1 MPTDDTTSKVS
12 RAEALRVA
20 TDATHQALD
29 AWVMAANPFASRD
42 RYSRF
47 LKMEYEIH
55 RDVAVPYADPKL
67 NALIPGLSR
76 MARLEAVRA
85 DLADLGLDCPENSEP
100 PAADGAALP
109 EALGWLYV
117 VEGSNLGG
125 AFLLKAAKALGM
137 SETHGARHMVDPEEG
152 PAAVWRAFKAG
163 LETASLTAEQEAR
176 VIAGAEAAFT
186 RAHALA
192 RRWLGETAG

>member
-1 MPTDDTTSKVS
+1 MASDDTISGLSRAERLRAATDDTHK
-12 RAEALRVA
+12 
-20 TDATHQALD
+20 ALD
-29 AWVMAANPFASRD
+29 GWVMAANPFASLD
-42 RYSRF
+42 RYGRF
-47 LKMEYEIH
+47 LCMQHQIH
-55 RDVAVPYADPKL
+55 HDVATAYADPAL

-76 MARLEAVRA
+76 MARLAAVTT
-85 DLADLGLDCPENSEP
+85 DLADLGLAVPKAEGG
-100 PAADGAALP
+100 PAALPLP

-125 AFLLKAAKALGM
+125 AFLLKAARALGL

-163 LETASLTAEQEAR
+163 LEAPNLTPAEEAR
-176 VIAGAEAAFT
+176 AVAGAEAAFV

-192 RRWLGETAG
+192 RHWLG

>member
-1 MPTDDTTSKVS
+1 MPTDEKVLDIS

-20 TDATHQALD
+20 TDATHRALD
-29 AWVMAANPFASRD
+29 AWVMAANPFASLD
-42 RYSRF
+42 RYARF
-47 LKMEYEIH
+47 LKMEYQIH
-55 RDVAVPYADPKL
+55 RDVAGPYADPAL

-76 MARLEAVRA
+76 MARLEAVIA
-85 DLADLGLDCPENSEP
+85 DLADLGLERPEDHAP
-100 PAADGAALP
+100 PAAEGVALP

-125 AFLLKAAKALGM
+125 AFLLKPAKALGL

-163 LETASLTAEQEAR
+163 LEAPVLTAAEEAR
-176 VIAGAEAAFT
+176 VIAGAEAAFA

-192 RRWLGETAG
+192 RRWLADASG

>member
-1 MPTDDTTSKVS
+1 MSADPLPSS
-12 RAEALRVA
+12 RAEALRLA
-20 TDATHQALD
+20 TDETHRALD
-29 AWVMAANPFASRD
+29 AWVMAANPFASLD
-42 RYSRF
+42 RYGAF
-47 LKMEYEIH
+47 LRMQHDIH
-55 RDVAVPYADPKL
+55 RDVARPYADPAL

-76 MARLEAVRA
+76 FARLEAVTQ
-85 DLADLGLDCPENSEP
+85 DLADLGLALHDLDP
-100 PAADGAALP
+100 PAAEGADLP

-125 AFLLKAAKALGM
+125 AFLLKAAKSIGM

-163 LETASLTAEQEAR
+163 LEAPVLTPAEEAR
-176 VIAGAEAAFT
+176 VIEGAQAAFA

-192 RRWLGETAG
+192 RRWLG

>member
-1 MPTDDTTSKVS
+1 MSADPALSR
-12 RAEALRVA
+12 RAEALRLA
-20 TDATHQALD
+20 TDETHQALD
-29 AWVMAANPFASRD
+29 AWVMAANPFASLD
-42 RYSRF
+42 RYCAF
-47 LKMEYEIH
+47 LRMQHDIH
-55 RDVAVPYADPKL
+55 RDVARPYADPAL

-76 MARLEAVRA
+76 FARLEAVTQ
-85 DLADLGLDCPENSEP
+85 DLADLGLPLHALDA
-100 PAADGAALP
+100 PAADGADLP

-125 AFLLKAAKALGM
+125 AFLLKAAKSIGM

-163 LETASLTAEQEAR
+163 LEAPVLTPAEEAR
-176 VIAGAEAAFT
+176 VIEGAHAAFA

-192 RRWLGETAG
+192 RRWLG

>member
-1 MPTDDTTSKVS
+1 MPTNDTTTRIS
-12 RAEALRVA
+12 RAEALRIA

-29 AWVMAANPFASRD
+29 AWVMAANPFASVE
-42 RYSRF
+42 RYGR
-47 LKMEYEIH
+47 LLAMEYEIH
-55 RDVAVPYADPKL
+55 RDVAGPYHDLAL

-85 DLADLGLDCPENSEP
+85 DLADLGLPCPAETEP
-100 PAADGAALP
+100 PLAAGVALP

-152 PAAVWRAFKAG
+152 PAAVWRSFKAG
-163 LETASLTAEQEAR
+163 LETAALTAGEEVR
-176 VIAGAEAAFT
+176 VIAGAEAAFA

-192 RRWLGETAG
+192 RRWLG